1 MVLYSITKKKKNK
14 KHKKQKPQNQNP
26 VAERMEAFIHSLCD
40 VANF

>member
-1 MVLYSITKKKKNK
+1 MVLYSITKKKK